1 MVTVHARYTTP
12 SEIYS
17 TGNRYSTGIQWEIK
31 LVAFKN
37 NALPTT
43 LREVIY
49 ACSGTHIF
57 SLTNGMYTFTYNFTA
72 LRPILFPNAFV
83 MPLPIRDLVTS
94 ALNSAL
100 TTSATRVLRV
110 FFPRHQ
116 VNRNLRKSCKKQ
128 LLCTK
133 TVSGAVNLHELL
145 CYTTVAYPQQF
156 YFIS

>member
-1 MVTVHARYTTP
+1 MVTKAYTIHIGLWSIHCYEAGINESCVDMVTVHA

-17 TGNRYSTGIQWEIK
+17 TGNRYSTGIQWAIK

-83 MPLPIRDLVTS
+83 MPLPIRDWGTS

-110 FFPRHQ
+110 FFSQTP
-116 VNRNLRKSCKKQ
+116 SE
-128 LLCTK
+128 
-133 TVSGAVNLHELL
+133 S
-145 CYTTVAYPQQF
+145 Y
-156 YFIS
+156 S